1 MLHVE
6 SAATVNTHACTQT
19 STHSHMQVGLT
30 RYTHISSY
38 VQIRALNSANV
49 LITDSPAEM
58 GVAMKEAMK
67 NAGKL

>member
-1 MLHVE
+1 MHVLK
-6 SAATVNTHACTQT
+6 
-19 STHSHMQVGLT
+19 QVHVCVCSLDG
-30 RYTHISSY
+30 YDVY
-38 VQIRALNSANV
+38 VFLPIRQIRALNSANV